1 MIARPYISILVSVHN
16 QTELLRELLRSIFEN
31 TSTGTTY
38 EVIVCDDGSDTP
50 VVSNTAPEPRL
61 RIVRHGS
68 ALGAAS
74 GRNSA
79 ARLALGEVFLFL
91 DADTVLKAG
100 SIEHLSA
107 RFNGETDLGALN
119 GGAEVSAA
127 NHDGGFTPQYRAMID
142 HVQQNLRNLEAC
154 SWFTAR
160 CGAIRR
166 SVFFAAG
173 GFDEFYQGASVEE
186 IEFGHRLSVLT
197 PIRFDSGLSVSHHY
211 ARFWKNTNNYFTR
224 TRYWAGLFASRR
236 RFENYGSAT
245 GHAGFGSILAL
256 VWIPGLLFPFPVQYL
271 SCVVSIAGLYWGYHD
286 IFRWSLRLKGP
297 KFFFQTVLLTWWLC
311 VPVVAGAGFGFL
323 DYLRTG
329 QSSARKL
336 GL

>member
-1 MIARPYISILVSVHN
+1 M
-16 QTELLRELLRSIFEN
+16 
-31 TSTGTTY
+31 
-38 EVIVCDDGSDTP
+38 
-50 VVSNTAPEPRL
+50 
-61 RIVRHGS
+61 
-68 ALGAAS
+68 
-74 GRNSA
+74 
-79 ARLALGEVFLFL
+79 
-91 DADTVLKAG
+91 
-100 SIEHLSA
+100 
-107 RFNGETDLGALN
+107 
-119 GGAEVSAA
+119 
-127 NHDGGFTPQYRAMID
+127 
-142 HVQQNLRNLEAC
+142 
-154 SWFTAR
+154 
-160 CGAIRR
+160 
-166 SVFFAAG
+166 
-173 GFDEFYQGASVEE
+173 
-186 IEFGHRLSVLT
+186 LT

-224 TRYWAGLFASRR
+224 TRYWAGLSASRR

-297 KFFFQTVLLTWWLC
+297 KFFFQSVLLTWWLC
-311 VPVVAGAGFGFL
+311 VHVVAGAGFGFL

>member
-1 MIARPYISILVSVHN
+1 M
-16 QTELLRELLRSIFEN
+16 
-31 TSTGTTY
+31 
-38 EVIVCDDGSDTP
+38 
-50 VVSNTAPEPRL
+50 
-61 RIVRHGS
+61 
-68 ALGAAS
+68 
-74 GRNSA
+74 
-79 ARLALGEVFLFL
+79 
-91 DADTVLKAG
+91 
-100 SIEHLSA
+100 
-107 RFNGETDLGALN
+107 
-119 GGAEVSAA
+119 
-127 NHDGGFTPQYRAMID
+127 
-142 HVQQNLRNLEAC
+142 
-154 SWFTAR
+154 
-160 CGAIRR
+160 
-166 SVFFAAG
+166 
-173 GFDEFYQGASVEE
+173 
-186 IEFGHRLSVLT
+186 LT

-224 TRYWAGLFASRR
+224 TRYWAGLSASRR